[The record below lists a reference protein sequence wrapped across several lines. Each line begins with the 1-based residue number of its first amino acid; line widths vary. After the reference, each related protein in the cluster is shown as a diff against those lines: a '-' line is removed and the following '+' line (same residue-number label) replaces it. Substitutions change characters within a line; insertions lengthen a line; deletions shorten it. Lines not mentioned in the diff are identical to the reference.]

1 MPRKLRLLTVSA
13 RSTRLRPP
21 SIGRSTAPRN
31 GAHSPARRPGAPG
44 RACVRGYSV
53 FAIPLSFVRTERM
66 ATPSSSVAAGA
77 GLWRRRFSDLR
88 RGAQL
93 GRDGAFVIHSTA
105 SKPRFGESCPH
116 GTGRFPSVVW
126 STTMTNNK
134 NCGIDGA

>member
-53 FAIPLSFVRTERM
+53 LPSRCPLFGRNAWQRHQV
-66 ATPSSSVAAGA
+66 PSLLGLGCGAAG
-77 GLWRRRFSDLR
+77 
-88 RGAQL
+88 
-93 GRDGAFVIHSTA
+93 
-105 SKPRFGESCPH
+105 
-116 GTGRFPSVVW
+116 FPIFAVAR
-126 STTMTNNK
+126 N
-134 NCGIDGA
+134 